1 MTSLLVGGVE
11 KLREFNEE
19 NSDHFSNMYS
29 EINHS
34 LDPNHIFKFKL
45 FKFCSISYWYGSA
58 RLGEYT
64 VHLCL
69 IIKLVGWNISFYVDT
84 YRYIFKSDG
93 RSELPR
99 NTWSVRLPRHFLGVD
114 CEI

>member
-1 MTSLLVGGVE
+1 MADELLVWVA
-11 KLREFNEE
+11 
-19 NSDHFSNMYS
+19 
-29 EINHS
+29 
-34 LDPNHIFKFKL
+34 
-45 FKFCSISYWYGSA
+45 W
-58 RLGEYT
+58 LGEYT

-99 NTWSVRLPRHFLGVD
+99 NIWSVWLPRQFIGVTGHWNGQRQ
-114 CEI
+114 ETSH